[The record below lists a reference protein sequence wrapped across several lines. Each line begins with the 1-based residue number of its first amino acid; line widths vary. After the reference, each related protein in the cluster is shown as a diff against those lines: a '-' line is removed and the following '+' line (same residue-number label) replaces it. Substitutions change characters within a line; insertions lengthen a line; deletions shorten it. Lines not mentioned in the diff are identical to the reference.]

1 MATKRVRARPGQG
14 TQLRE
19 EILRAAE
26 ELLGEAGTEEA
37 LTLRAVARRAGV
49 STPSVYL
56 HFADKDALLEAVCLR
71 VWDELGYR
79 MREAAQRGDDPFF
92 ALACCGHAYV
102 RFAVEYPVQ
111 YRTLM
116 MRPATSEGVQSAAS
130 ACFAHLV
137 DAVSACVK
145 AGLLRGDPGRL
156 ALGLW
161 SAVHGCVS
169 LLIAQP
175 AFPWHEDVDVFVDDT
190 IRMAGF
196 GAALSSRIP
205 RNAVPASAVLSVELD
220 AMVARL
226 TGTGSELPA

>member
-1 MATKRVRARPGQG
+1 MGTKRVRARPGEG
-14 TQLRE
+14 IQLRE

-26 ELLGEAGTEEA
+26 ALLGEAGTEEA

-49 STPSVYL
+49 TTPSVYL

-71 VWDELGYR
+71 VWDELGSR
-79 MREAAQRGDDPFF
+79 TRDAAQRGDDPFL
-92 ALACCGHAYV
+92 ALAGCGHAYV
-102 RFAVEYPVQ
+102 RFALEHPVQ
-111 YRTLM
+111 YRILM
-116 MRPATSEGVQSAAS
+116 MRPASSEGVRSAAS

-137 DAVSACVK
+137 DAVTACVQ
-145 AGLLRGDPGRL
+145 AGLLRGDPGKL

-175 AFPWHEDVDVFVDDT
+175 AFPWHEDVETFLDDT
-190 IRMAGF
+190 IWMAGL

-205 RNAVPASAVLSVELD
+205 RNAVPAGAVLSAELD
-220 AMVARL
+220 AVVTRL
-226 TGTGSELPA
+226 IGPQ